1 MSSDFFDI
9 VLPNPVFSVDKAGLG
24 LRRSPASAV
33 TGLWFSE
40 TTGKEIL
47 LFELEGTTGS
57 DFKFDWTV
65 SAIPCRALPADRGR
79 SGNFVLRFGGTSLGK
94 SGRSI
99 GRTGARGRGLGELG
113 REDVGVNGARG
124 RLGELGREED
134 AEFTSGRGRGLGE
147 LGREEVVEDGMRLI
161 LDGSL
166 PTEGER
172 PAAVGADGVAR
183 EMVCLVG
190 VDGRELDED
199 ITEADLAFTGVDER
213 VGTERDVSTGIFPE
227 EGVTGRLTGVDGLE
241 VTEAE
246 LVFRTEASMHQR
258 VDNRSTPVVFF
269 GAENWIK
276 PTRGPE
282 LCLRP
287 MHFDLPLGS
296 FHMHAINTEMK
307 RDINSIPLIKMGRMH
322 MVSDWHFPD
331 SEASQKDAKICK
343 LSIRGKGGPLKELKA

>member
-47 LFELEGTTGS
+47 LLELEGTTGS

-183 EMVCLVG
+183 EMGCLVG

-213 VGTERDVSTGIFPE
+213 VGTERDVSTGVFPE
-227 EGVTGRLTGVDGLE
+227 EGVTGRLIGVDGLE

-246 LVFRTEASMHQR
+246 LVFRTEIAAQQIAEKYGVQKSPRESRHQCTNVLTTGVHQLCSLGQRTGSNPHEGRNFVLEICISTCLWVPSM
-258 VDNRSTPVVFF
+258 S
-269 GAENWIK
+269 
-276 PTRGPE
+276 
-282 LCLRP
+282 
-287 MHFDLPLGS
+287 
-296 FHMHAINTEMK
+296 
-307 RDINSIPLIKMGRMH
+307 LI
-322 MVSDWHFPD
+322 WTWNP
-331 SEASQKDAKICK
+331 KDTCNQ
-343 LSIRGKGGPLKELKA
+343 LL